1 MGETAFLGGLF
12 LLEIVLNS
20 YFSYLNS
27 KHFEPYP
34 ISIDVRNSIRKK

>member
-12 LLEIVLNS
+12 LLEIILNS

-27 KHFEPYP
+27 KHFETYP
-34 ISIDVRNSIRKK
+34 KPINLRNTIRKK